1 MYLTIV
7 CAGDYSRLAMILY
20 APDSFYDEVVKS
32 HLAAGKVVVAEEDD
46 EPELGATTRIVK
58 PNSLSCRGA
67 RLVLS
72 DSTLCNTREETVNV
86 S

>member
-7 CAGDYSRLAMILY
+7 CTGDHSRLAMILY
-20 APDSFYDEVVKS
+20 APNSFYDAVVKS
-32 HLAAGKVVVAEEDD
+32 HLAAGMVIVADEDD

-58 PNSLSCRGA
+58 PNSLSCWGA
-67 RLVLS
+67 RLALS
-72 DSTLCNTREETVNV
+72 NSTFCNTGEEAVNV